1 MQAIEPLHTGARPI
15 NTEKQYRQA
24 MTRIESLMDCIEHT
38 PEMDLLESESLL
50 VHAYEQLTFPIGN
63 PDPIDAI
70 LYQMDE
76 LGVSKAEL
84 AKWVGGKGRL
94 GAYRN
99 CSTGRVP
106 FLYRKLKRSPL
117 AWTSLLIFY

>member
-1 MQAIEPLHTGARPI
+1 
-15 NTEKQYRQA
+15 
-24 MTRIESLMDCIEHT
+24 MTRTESLMDCTEHT

-94 GAYRN
+94 SELLNR
-99 CSTGRVP
+99 TR
-106 FLYRKLKRSPL
+106 PL
-117 AWTSLLIFY
+117 SLPQVKTLSARLDIPVDILLAAAGKN